1 MGRMFIGDVAK
12 KLDLNPR
19 TIRYYEKI
27 GLLPKA
33 IRTDSGYRIYSSDTI
48 YRLGFILKAKGLG
61 LKLENIKEIMDIHNR
76 GEVPCP
82 CTTAFLNNKISE
94 IDEKMD
100 ALSDLKIKL
109 TKLLKPAR
117 SKTTQGTICPIIEKV

>member
-33 IRTDSGYRIYSSDTI
+33 IRSDSGYRIYSSDTI
-48 YRLGFILKAKGLG
+48 YRLEFILKAKELG
-61 LKLENIKEIMDIHNR
+61 LKLEDIKEIMDIHNR

-94 IDEKMD
+94 IDEKMN

>member
-48 YRLGFILKAKGLG
+48 YRLEFILKAKGLG
-61 LKLENIKEIMDIHNR
+61 LKLEDIKEIIDIHNR

-100 ALSDLKIKL
+100 ALSALKIKL